1 MITNRVITFIFSLP
15 YQCLVNV
22 LKSLVDWEKSRLH
35 SEKQSLSIHSSEEEP
50 SGNEHLEIKSR
61 EDVTGNFEKAKA
73 HKSTVEA
80 VISEVIN
87 I

>member
-1 MITNRVITFIFSLP
+1 M
-15 YQCLVNV
+15 NV

-35 SEKQSLSIHSSEEEP
+35 SEKQSLSVHSSEEES
-50 SGNEHLEIKSR
+50 SGNENLEVKSR

-80 VISEVIN
+80 AISEVIK

>member
-1 MITNRVITFIFSLP
+1 M
-15 YQCLVNV
+15 NV

-35 SEKQSLSIHSSEEEP
+35 PEKQSLSAHLSEEES
-50 SGNEHLEIKSR
+50 SGNENLEIKRR

-80 VISEVIN
+80 AISEVIK